1 MRPVRRRTGPALA
14 ALAALLAL
22 AGCADKAPEQKSTPP
37 TLITVTQAVAQPFEV
52 VETTLGTLEAVQDPR
67 VAAEVAGRVVRIAV
81 RPGQAVRQ
89 GELLAEIDPAD
100 AAQQHRAEVAEVARL
115 QALLAQ
121 QERLVARQRELLDR
135 NFISKN
141 ALDDAS
147 AQRDALAGQ
156 RDAARARAA
165 LAEANLRKTRIVAP
179 FDGVVEEQ
187 IAARGD
193 YLKLGDPA
201 FRLVSNAQL
210 RARLPFPESAAPR
223 LKPGQKVRLASPLQP
238 GRIFEGVVDEIRP
251 ALTETSRALDV
262 IVRIDNAD
270 AALRSG
276 GSLDAAVVL
285 GVRQAAVMVPEQS
298 VVLRPAGR
306 VVYAVADGRA
316 RQRVVEVGGR
326 AAGMVEIRSGIA
338 DGETVALDGAG
349 FLSDGA
355 EVELRQRDGAAPP
368 APARNAAG
376 KP

>member
-14 ALAALLAL
+14 ALAALAL

-67 VAAEVAGRVVRIAV
+67 IAAEVAGRVVRIAV

-100 AAQQHRAEVAEVARL
+100 TVQQHRAERAEVARL
-115 QALLAQ
+115 EALLAQ

-135 NFISKN
+135 NFISRN

-156 RDAARARAA
+156 LDAARARAA

-210 RARLPFPESAAPR
+210 RARLPFPESTAPR

-238 GRIFEGVVDEIRP
+238 GRVFEGVVDEIRP

-306 VVYAVADGRA
+306 VVYIVTDGRA
-316 RQRVVEVGGR
+316 RQRVVEVGGK
-326 AAGMVEIRSGIA
+326 AAGMVEILSGIA
-338 DGETVALDGAG
+338 GGETVALDGAG

-368 APARNAAG
+368 APARDAAG

>member
-1 MRPVRRRTGPALA
+1 MKPVRRRTVPLLA
-14 ALAALLAL
+14 ALFALTL

-37 TLITVTQAVAQPFEV
+37 TLITVTQAVAQPFEI

-67 VAAEVAGRVVRIAV
+67 VAAEVAGRVVRVAV

-100 AAQQHRAEVAEVARL
+100 AAQQHRAERAEVARL
-115 QALLAQ
+115 EALLAQ
-121 QERLVARQRELLDR
+121 QERLVVRQRELLER
-135 NFISKN
+135 NFISRN
-141 ALDDAS
+141 ALDDAL

-156 RDAARARAA
+156 LDAARARAA
-165 LAEANLRKTRIVAP
+165 LAEANLKKTRIVAP
-179 FDGVVEEQ
+179 FDGIIEEQ
-187 IAARGD
+187 IVARGD

-238 GRIFEGVVDEIRP
+238 GRIIEGVVDEIRP

-276 GSLDAAVVL
+276 GSLDAAIVL
-285 GVRQAAVMVPEQS
+285 GVRPAAVMVPEQS

-306 VVYAVADGRA
+306 VVYVVADGKA
-316 RQRVVEVGGR
+316 RQRVVEVGGK
-326 AAGMVEIRSGIA
+326 AAGMVEILGGVA
-338 DGETVALDGAG
+338 GGETVALDGAG

-355 EVELRQRDGAAPP
+355 AVELRERDGAAPP
-368 APARNAAG
+368 ATARDAAG